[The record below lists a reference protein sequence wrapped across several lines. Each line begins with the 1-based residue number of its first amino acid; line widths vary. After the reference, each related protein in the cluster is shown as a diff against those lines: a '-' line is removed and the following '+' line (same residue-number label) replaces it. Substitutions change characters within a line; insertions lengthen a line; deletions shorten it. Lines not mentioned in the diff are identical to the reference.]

1 MIPYRIP
8 KITIEDLEFRKE
20 MYQNQIDSCELIKG
34 TKEGKR
40 RITKAQIE
48 IDRINR
54 QIERLKN
61 RKKV

>member
-20 MYQNQIDSCELIKG
+20 MYQNRIDSCELIKD

-40 RITKAQIE
+40 RIAKAQIE

>member
-8 KITIEDLEFRKE
+8 RITIEDLEFRKE
-20 MYQNQIDSCELIKG
+20 MYQSRIESCELIKE
-34 TKEGKR
+34 TEEGKR
-40 RITKAQIE
+40 RITKAQTE

-61 RKKV
+61 KKNS